1 MTDLQ
6 LKAFL
11 RAHMADLERVRAAG
25 VGDEAAA
32 EIDRTEARLQRSLD
46 AAPTPEPLDEDEDEE
61 PNGLTDLQFGTWLA
75 SLAAELEYAVAAPD
89 RDTEAARL
97 EGIIAELEKNKQDAL
112 A

>member
-6 LKAFL
+6 FKAFL

-25 VGDEAAA
+25 VSNAAAA
-32 EIDRTEARLQRSLD
+32 EIDRIEARLQRSLD
-46 AAPTPEPLDEDEDEE
+46 ATPASEPLDEDEE

-75 SLAAELEYAVAAPD
+75 SLAAELEYAAAAPD
-89 RDTEAARL
+89 KDTKTARL
-97 EGIIAELEKNKQDAL
+97 EGIIAELEKNKQNAL